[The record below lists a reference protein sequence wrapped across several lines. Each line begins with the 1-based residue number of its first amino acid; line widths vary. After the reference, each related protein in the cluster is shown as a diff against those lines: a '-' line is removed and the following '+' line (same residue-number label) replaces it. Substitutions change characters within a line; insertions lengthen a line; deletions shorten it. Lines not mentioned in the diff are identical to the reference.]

1 MLIIAV
7 VGFSGSLAGLLL
19 CERRPSLLVAC
30 KVSSLII
37 QALMILSFRL
47 LLRGLLC
54 ALPLNPSGIRGV
66 DSDP

>member
-37 QALMILSFRL
+37 QALMILSFR
-47 LLRGLLC
+47 
-54 ALPLNPSGIRGV
+54 
-66 DSDP
+66 

>member
-7 VGFSGSLAGLLL
+7 VGFSGSLARLLL

-37 QALMILSFRL
+37 QALMIFSFR
-47 LLRGLLC
+47 
-54 ALPLNPSGIRGV
+54 
-66 DSDP
+66 